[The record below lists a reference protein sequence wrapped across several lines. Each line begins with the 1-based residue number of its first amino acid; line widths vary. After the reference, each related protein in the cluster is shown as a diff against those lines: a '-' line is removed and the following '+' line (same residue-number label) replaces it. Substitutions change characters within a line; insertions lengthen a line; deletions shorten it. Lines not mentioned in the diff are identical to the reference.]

1 MDGDN
6 SRRSDDR
13 NISRISFGS
22 EPRALVVVAHPDDE
36 TLWVGGTM
44 LLHPDWRWKVVS
56 LCRGNDL
63 DRRGRFFCAVS
74 RLGGQGTICDVDD
87 GPEQIP
93 LPDSV
98 LQNAIKLKLDNTDFD
113 VIITHSL
120 FGEYTRHLRHEEAGK
135 AVLDLWHAHELT
147 ARELWMF
154 AYTDNAKTHYP
165 KAIETADLYVSLP
178 ENIWRE
184 KRALILDVY
193 GFSHDSWEAM
203 TTPKKEAFWR
213 FSIPDD
219 AFAWQRRYASRTPHG
234 AGGMGMEKGE

>member
-1 MDGDN
+1 MDWDN
-6 SRRSDDR
+6 SSRSDDR

-44 LLHPDWRWKVVS
+44 LMHPDWRWKVVS
-56 LCRGNDL
+56 LCRGNDP
-63 DRRGRFFCAVS
+63 DRRPRFFSAVT
-74 RLGGQGTICDVDD
+74 RLGGKGSIGNVDD
-87 GPEQIP
+87 GPDQCT
-93 LPDSV
+93 LPGFD
-98 LQNAIKLKLDNTDFD
+98 LQNAIKLELDNTDFE

-120 FGEYTRHLRHEEAGK
+120 FGEYTRHLRHEEVGK
-135 AVLDLWHAHELT
+135 AVLDLWHTGELT

-154 AYTDNAKTHYP
+154 AYTDDAKAHYP
-165 KAIETADLYVSLP
+165 KAIENAHLDVSLP
-178 ENIWRE
+178 ENVWRE

-213 FSIPDD
+213 FSMPDE
-219 AFAWQRRYASRTPHG
+219 AFDWQRRYASRTLHG
-234 AGGMGMEKGE
+234 AAGMGVEKGE